1 VQANPSS
8 ATLQVLLFI
17 DDRPS
22 TREIVREVEQF
33 IKADSSCTVD
43 LQVIDVKAQ
52 PQLAELFRVV
62 FTPALIKIKPAPRQ
76 TIAGKNLVSQLKT
89 VWLDWQKQTLN
100 GESGDLAELSDRLNY
115 TTELI
120 KLADE
125 VFRLKQEI
133 AQLKEQNYFQ
143 ERVMAMLAHDLRGP
157 LTAISLA
164 LETLELSGDK
174 ISQPQV
180 QQMLNQARKQ
190 TKVADTMIVDIL
202 EGGQL
207 LIKPQRLQIGELCDR
222 ITEDLYITNSLK
234 AKNQE
239 LIKDIPP
246 DLPTVYGDEERIRQ
260 VLINLLE
267 NASKYT
273 PENGR
278 ISLTL
283 MHRTAQK
290 VEVSVTDTGLGVPPE
305 LRERIFEERF
315 RLERDEKQWG
325 YGIGLALCRRII
337 RAHYGQIWVESDGS
351 SGSSFRFTL
360 PVF

>member
-1 VQANPSS
+1 MEVTSS
-8 ATLQVLLFI
+8 GSTLQILLFV

-22 TREIVREVEQF
+22 TREIVREVEAF
-33 IKADSSCTVD
+33 IQTEQTCKVD

-89 VWLDWQKQTLN
+89 FWVDWQKQTLT
-100 GESGDLAELSDRLNY
+100 GETGDLAELSDRLNY
-115 TTELI
+115 TAELI

-125 VFRLKQEI
+125 VFHLKQEI

-143 ERVMAMLAHDLRGP
+143 ERVMGMLAHDLRGP

-164 LETLELSGDK
+164 LETMELSGGK
-174 ISQPQV
+174 LSQSQL
-180 QQMLNQARKQ
+180 QQILQQARRQ
-190 TKVADTMIVDIL
+190 TRVADTMIADIL

-207 LIKPQRLQIGELCDR
+207 QIKPQRLQIGELCDR

-273 PENGR
+273 PEKGK
-278 ISLTL
+278 ISLTV
-283 MHRTAQK
+283 MHRTTQK

-337 RAHYGQIWVESDGS
+337 RAHYGQIWVESDGT

>member
-1 VQANPSS
+1 MEVTP
-8 ATLQVLLFI
+8 ATLQILLFV

-22 TREIVREVEQF
+22 TKEIVREVESF
-33 IKADSSCTVD
+33 IQTEQACKVD

-89 VWLDWQKQTLN
+89 FWVDWQKQTLT
-100 GESGDLAELSDRLNY
+100 GETGDFAELSDRLNY
-115 TTELI
+115 TAELI
-120 KLADE
+120 KLADQ
-125 VFRLKQEI
+125 VFHLKQEI

-157 LTAISLA
+157 LTAVSLA
-164 LETLELSGDK
+164 LETIELSGEK
-174 ISQPQV
+174 FSQPQI
-180 QQMLNQARKQ
+180 QQILNHARRQ
-190 TKVADTMIVDIL
+190 TKVADAMIADIL

-207 LIKPQRLQIGELCDR
+207 QIKPQRLQIGELCDR

-273 PENGR
+273 PEHGK
-278 ISLTL
+278 ISLTV
-283 MHRTAQK
+283 MHRTTQK

-305 LRERIFEERF
+305 LRERIFEEGF
-315 RLERDEKQWG
+315 RLERDEKQGG

-337 RAHYGQIWVESDGS
+337 RAHYGQIWVESDGC